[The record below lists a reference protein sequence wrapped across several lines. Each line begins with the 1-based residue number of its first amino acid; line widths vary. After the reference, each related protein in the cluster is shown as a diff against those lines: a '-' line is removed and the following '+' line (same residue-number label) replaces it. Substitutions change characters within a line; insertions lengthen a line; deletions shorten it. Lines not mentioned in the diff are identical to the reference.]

1 MTKIPNN
8 VIRPPKG
15 YEYVTVEKKIP
26 IVQIKRTTEQDDIK
40 KRIDYLES
48 KIDKLMD
55 ELRVLKRRDK
65 YKPKPEDRA
74 KRVWMSDILEA
85 CCSYF
90 EMTPTT
96 IQSETRRAEIVRVRS
111 VFINLCHA
119 LTHGSYSAIGR
130 MCGNRDHTT
139 VIHHAR
145 LKTNKSG
152 CWDIKKESGLEL
164 WSDYSKLEAKLKSE
178 AQPDNE

>member
-1 MTKIPNN
+1 
-8 VIRPPKG
+8 
-15 YEYVTVEKKIP
+15 
-26 IVQIKRTTEQDDIK
+26 
-40 KRIDYLES
+40 
-48 KIDKLMD
+48 
-55 ELRVLKRRDK
+55 
-65 YKPKPEDRA
+65 
-74 KRVWMSDILEA
+74 
-85 CCSYF
+85 
-90 EMTPTT
+90 
-96 IQSETRRAEIVRVRS
+96 
-111 VFINLCHA
+111 
-119 LTHGSYSAIGR
+119 